1 MLSEITYWRKKDMKD
16 LRLKKLLYLFVTV
29 LFLGAMLTGCA
40 GFKRLFSPARD
51 QYKRAVK
58 AYDNGAY
65 TEAFVTMAEALQE
78 DPELPG
84 AKEFFKDNF
93 DKGIAELEKRL
104 DKKGSQS
111 EVEFAEKK
119 FDTYVNLQD
128 IYSAV
133 EKLPLP
139 FKHKRGKWEWT
150 TEIKDYSAQI
160 DNTRSEAYALLFE
173 HGKKVLFKGDVGK
186 ADTELSR
193 AYNKYRLDGTKEKKK
208 AAQDISALFTE
219 YAGTLHESDSIETVE
234 GGIEAY
240 TIALSYEK
248 DNKAAKDGRNVLKKQ
263 ASVLY
268 VAEGKRL
275 EAKGDLESLEKA
287 IAAYEKALEWDKTN
301 AEAKTLS
308 DQIKPKLAEQYY
320 QKGKKHAQTA
330 GKEAREAAL
339 AAFKA
344 AQKWVAGYKDTDKQI
359 CIVLLSGELEKLSG
373 NIKVSRDEMGE
384 LRGRLEAISKTTA
397 EGISA
402 IDTVINVS
410 NDVTEL
416 NNTLKTTYKVLFAL
430 NAVPYVN
437 AVTSPTSTMVKTIQR
452 PLDPVAVKVAKIT
465 SKTVVPMKK
474 KLVSFKEIVDATV
487 DKFSSADD
495 TLKFADMFVVK
506 FRGCVAASNNKALYD
521 TVESETKK
529 INGEH
534 KKVNGSLKDI
544 NDSIDGFEAAVASMS
559 DISDAIAPVK
569 DGIDMVTPYTD
580 KVSGVAREI
589 DKVLNKKITINL
601 YFKEYSFS
609 VNDIL
614 DGIGGILDEAMNLLM
629 NEAKKLLNPLL
640 NELNISIPQVP
651 GLDGLEKEV
660 EKLKAEYDALAA
672 QADTLQQKAD
682 EFASYQQKLDNSL
695 NALWNEAGCR

>member
-1 MLSEITYWRKKDMKD
+1 MKN
-16 LRLKKLLYLFVTV
+16 LRIRKLLYLFITV
-29 LFLGAMLTGCA
+29 LFVGAMLTGCA

-58 AYDNGAY
+58 AYNNGAY
-65 TEAFVTMAEALQE
+65 TEAFVTMAEALQK

-93 DKGIAELEKRL
+93 DKGIAELEKGL
-104 DKKGSQS
+104 KKSGSQR
-111 EVEFAEKK
+111 EFEFVEKK
-119 FDTYVNLQD
+119 FDIYANLQE

-160 DNTRSEAYALLFE
+160 EKTRAEAYALLFE
-173 HGKKVLFKGDVGK
+173 HGKKVLFQGDVEK

-193 AYNKYRLDGTKEKKK
+193 AYNKYRVDGTKEKEK
-208 AAQDISALFTE
+208 AAQDISAVFTE
-219 YAGTLHESDSIETVE
+219 YAGRVHESDSIETVE
-234 GGIEAY
+234 GGIKSY
-240 TIALSYEK
+240 TIALSYNK
-248 DNKAAKDGRNVLKKQ
+248 DNKAAKDGRSVLKKH
-263 ASVLY
+263 AAGLY
-268 VAEGKRL
+268 VVEGKRL

-287 IAAYEKALEWDKTN
+287 IAAYQKALEWDETN

-320 QKGKKHAQTA
+320 QKGKKHAQA
-330 GKEAREAAL
+330 SGKEAREAAL
-339 AAFKA
+339 AAFKK

-359 CIVLLSGELEKLSG
+359 SIVLLSGELEKLSG
-373 NIKVSRDEMGE
+373 NIKVSRDEMSE

-402 IDTVINVS
+402 MDTIINVS

-416 NNTLKTTYKVLFAL
+416 NKTLKTTYKVLLAL

-437 AVTSPTSTMVKTIQR
+437 AFASPTSTMVKTIQR

-465 SKTVVPMKK
+465 NKTVVPMKK

-487 DKFSSADD
+487 DKFSTADD
-495 TLKFADMFVVK
+495 TLKFADIFVVE
-506 FRGCVAASNNKALYD
+506 FRGCVAASNNKALYG

-534 KKVNGSLKDI
+534 KKLNGSLIDI
-544 NDSIDGFEAAVASMS
+544 NDSIDGFEEVVASMS
-559 DISDAIAPVK
+559 DISAAIAPVK
-569 DGIDMVTPYTD
+569 DGIDTVTPYTD

-589 DKVLNKKITINL
+589 DKVLSKKVTINL
-601 YFKEYSFS
+601 YFKKYSFS

-614 DGIGGILDEAMNLLM
+614 DGIGGILNEAMDLLM

-640 NELNISIPQVP
+640 NELNISIPQIP
-651 GLDGLEKEV
+651 GLDDLEREV
-660 EKLKAEYDALAA
+660 EKLKGEYDALAA
-672 QADTLQQKAD
+672 QADTLEKKAD
-682 EFASYQQKLDNSL
+682 EFASYQQKLDNGL